1 MDDACENTPA
11 KRVVGRPFEA
21 GNPGK
26 PKGARHKLQEDF
38 VKDVLAA
45 WQTAGQTAITSMIAD
60 KPGDFVKMV
69 ASLIP
74 KDVNLNVTN
83 VDDLTDGELAERIAN
98 LAAQLAPFLPG
109 RAGNANQ
116 DVDGAEVPA
125 IAPRVH

>member
-1 MDDACENTPA
+1 MDDACENTQA
-11 KRVVGRPFEA
+11 KRVVGRPFEP

-45 WQTAGQTAITSMIAD
+45 WQTDGKTAITSMIAD

-74 KDVNLNVTN
+74 KDVNLNVN
-83 VDDLTDGELAERIAN
+83 SADEMSDAELAERIAN

-109 RAGNANQ
+109 GTGNADQ
-116 DVDGAEVPA
+116 DADGAQGTA
-125 IAPRVH
+125 IAPIVH